1 MVSIY
6 EDKFTI
12 EAKIK
17 FYKKRIVI
25 LRDRLNPG
33 ATDYAKLIVDGGK
46 RVNKEED
53 LVLQICELERK
64 IVDLQAELDI
74 INEHI
79 DTLKNIAS
87 KYDDPT
93 LEIIE
98 YRLDGKKIEEIAVNV
113 NLSARTVQRRLK
125 EIKEDTNKL

>member
-1 MVSIY
+1 VVSIY

-17 FYKKRIVI
+17 FYNKRIKI
-25 LRDRLNPG
+25 LRDRLSIG
-33 ATDYAKLIVDGGK
+33 ATDFSKLIVDGGK
-46 RVNKEED
+46 KVNKEED
-53 LVLQICELERK
+53 LVIQICDLEKK
-64 IVDLQAELDI
+64 IIDLQAELDI

-79 DTLKNIAS
+79 DDLKNIAL

-98 YRLDGKKIEEIAVNV
+98 YRLDGKKIDEIAVNV
-113 NLSARTVQRRLK
+113 NLSSRTVQRRLK
-125 EIKEDTNKL
+125 QIQDTNKL